1 MHSLSS
7 SAMLIV
13 AKTYPQGPMA
23 NARNVAKFGQMS
35 QIYML
40 AVSEGQQIKPS
51 FEGKAMVYL
60 E

>member
-40 AVSEGQQIKPS
+40 AVSEEQQIKPT
-51 FEGKAMVYL
+51 FF
-60 E
+60 